1 MNVNLKLL
9 SAELLSLQDKIR
21 LIEKFKKL
29 LYNINIKKGM
39 IKMIIDTE
47 KLKVH
52 LQYCSYRL
60 REHIPTEFNSLFEDE
75 GTFNIIIV
83 DSHHTKHEIPHIY
96 AKNANDAIQIAMQII
111 RKHLPAIK
119 IEEVYE
125 RL

>member
-9 SAELLSLQDKIR
+9 SAELLSFQDKIR

-39 IKMIIDTE
+39 IKMIIDTD

-52 LQYCSYRL
+52 LQYCAYRL
-60 REHIPTEFNSLFEDE
+60 RENIPADFHSLFEDE
-75 GTFNIIIV
+75 GTFNIIII

-96 AKNANDAIQIAMQII
+96 AENVNDAIHIAMQII
-111 RKHLPAIK
+111 KKHLPAIK
-119 IEEVYE
+119 IEEIYE